1 MNLQHTSNESF
12 PKNRWWIAVT
22 LLAASFM
29 SLVDVTIVNV
39 ALPEIQ
45 TNLNASNAALEWVV
59 VAYVLCFAVGLVP
72 SGRLGDAYGR
82 KKLFVLG
89 VVGFAISSLICGLAP
104 NVGTLVFGRAMLGFT
119 AAMLSPQV
127 TAILHVTFPKS
138 EKQTVF
144 GVFGAIASLGAVA
157 GNILGGL
164 IIDLDFAGL
173 NWRPIFLVNVPIGI
187 AILSVLKIV
196 PTDQGTK
203 NAQADLISITLF
215 AVATF
220 GFIFPFIEGRNFG
233 WPLWLALSP
242 IVAAAIFVRRQFSR
256 AQAKRPELIPV
267 ALLKNFKFLQGL
279 LLIVLFFSGLP
290 GMFLILAIVFQT
302 GAGMSPLQSG
312 LATAPFPIAAMIKSF
327 LAPKLFRGKLN
338 LSIAVG
344 AMLLSA
350 GSFWL
355 QRTMANHIGEIDI
368 LTFSAPLVVAGIGL
382 GTAVTALFPSI
393 LSQVSRQDAGAGS
406 GVLQTFHQ
414 IGAAL
419 SIAFI
424 GQLFF
429 PIAQRSSDLG
439 GISKCG
445 GSCTSLWRCFLRPYC
460 PLAAIRRRYLKVLTR
475 ADTASEKSKV
485 SLRHFFWFKLAAIL
499 IPTRYPVHTTHNEAR
514 HNRREVGADRTIRR
528 AHEGDIFQAFRKYA

>member
-1 MNLQHTSNESF
+1 MNLQHTENESF

-59 VAYVLCFAVGLVP
+59 VAYVLCFAIGLVP
-72 SGRLGDAYGR
+72 NGRLGDAYGR
-82 KKLFVLG
+82 KRLFVLG
-89 VVGFAISSLICGLAP
+89 VVGFSVSSLICGLAP
-104 NVGTLVFGRAMLGFT
+104 NVETLVFGRAMLGFT

-173 NWRPIFLVNVPIGI
+173 NWRPIFLVNVPISI
-187 AILSVLKIV
+187 AILSVLKII

-203 NAQADLISITLF
+203 NAQADLISVTLF
-215 AVATF
+215 AAATF
-220 GFIFPFIEGRNFG
+220 GLIFPFIEGRNFG
-233 WPLWLALSP
+233 WPLWLILSP
-242 IVAAAIFVRRQFSR
+242 IVAILAATMVVRRQFSR

-393 LSQVSRQDAGAGS
+393 LSQVSHQDAGAGS

-429 PIAQRSSDLG
+429 QSLNKAATLAAFQNAAAVALHYGVVSFGLIALWQLYVAV
-439 GISKCG
+439 ISK
-445 GSCTSLWRCFLRPYC
+445 Y
-460 PLAAIRRRYLKVLTR
+460 
-475 ADTASEKSKV
+475 
-485 SLRHFFWFKLAAIL
+485 
-499 IPTRYPVHTTHNEAR
+499 
-514 HNRREVGADRTIRR
+514 
-528 AHEGDIFQAFRKYA
+528 